1 MVVVVVDVVVV
12 VVFVV
17 GFGFG
22 VVVVVVVV
30 VVIFIIG
37 FVVVVVA
44 FVAFNFDNI
53 GIVGVAEVEPIEAI
67 DDSVMIGFFFC
78 GGVGLVPA
86 NVVLD
91 DCTVDAN
98 LVGVDCVVTEKKENF
113 LVCLGNFLSKISSF
127 FAHTGSWLLFRR

>member
-1 MVVVVVDVVVV
+1 MEVVVADVVVV

-22 VVVVVVVV
+22 FGVVVVVVVAVV

-44 FVAFNFDNI
+44 FVALNLDNV
-53 GIVGVAEVEPIEAI
+53 GIVGVAEVGPNEAI

-78 GGVGLVPA
+78 GGVGLVPE

-98 LVGVDCVVTEKKENF
+98 LVGVDCVVTEKNKENS
-113 LVCLGNFLSKISSF
+113 LVCLGNFFYQKIQVFCSY
-127 FAHTGSWLLFRR
+127 R